1 MKQRIYLIQV
11 AESKQCNGYRTKW
24 ATLWAVGGEHSLLRA
39 RKEMRPWL
47 KFSRK
52 RHGNDWQCFRVVG
65 INMYS
70 R

>member
-1 MKQRIYLIQV
+1 MKQRIYLNQV
-11 AESKQCNGYRTKW
+11 AERKPLSGKTTSWK
-24 ATLWAVGGEHSLLRA
+24 TLWAVGGKLSLLKA
-39 RKEMRPWL
+39 RKDVRPWL

-52 RHGNDWQCFRVVG
+52 HHGNDWQCFRVVG

>member
-1 MKQRIYLIQV
+1 MKQRIYLNQV
-11 AESKQCNGYRTKW
+11 AEDRPISGNPTKW
-24 ATLWAVGGEHSLLRA
+24 ETLWAVGGKHSLLKA
-39 RKEMRPWL
+39 RKDVRPWL

-52 RHGNDWQCFRVVG
+52 HHGYEWMAFRVVG